1 MGHTPGMGA
10 GTTPVS
16 RGIPMQLPGSAKMS
30 GFSAAEAEFLL
41 NAVLAFFGGKLG
53 NFDSIDDHGIR
64 VVGFGG

>member
-1 MGHTPGMGA
+1 
-10 GTTPVS
+10 
-16 RGIPMQLPGSAKMS
+16 MQLPGSAKVS

-53 NFDSIDDHGIR
+53 NFDSIDDHGIK